1 MVVRLLE
8 YLGVAMNYL
17 PNDDIIPLIA
27 QCRYSK
33 GQSYTVASCMFKVR
47 HANESAV
54 AQICMLSRIIIL
66 NYSEWSHM

>member
-1 MVVRLLE
+1 
-8 YLGVAMNYL
+8 MNYL

-27 QCRYSK
+27 ACRYYK

-54 AQICMLSRIIIL
+54 AQTCMLSRIIIL